1 MVYQSKLLL
10 ECLKMEHFF
19 HSSYLLSHKLNPYY
33 STSSNFRLN
42 NPSSTDR
49 VISTAAKSSTSIDT
63 NNKRIL
69 IVDDEE
75 DIARY
80 FKIAL
85 ERAGLTVDV
94 FNDPVNSLSNY
105 RAGVYDLLLL
115 DIRMPQMSG
124 FELYDRIKEIDSKAN
139 VCFITAFE
147 EYYDEFKKR
156 FPHSEKT
163 DWFIRKP
170 IGIDDLI
177 RTVKSHLNY
186 N

>member
-1 MVYQSKLLL
+1 
-10 ECLKMEHFF
+10 MEQFF
-19 HSSYLLSHKLNPYY
+19 HSPYLPLHKLDPYY

-49 VISTAAKSSTSIDT
+49 VISTVVKSSTPIDT
-63 NNKRIL
+63 NNKKLL

-75 DIARY
+75 DITRY

-85 ERAGLTVDV
+85 ERAGFTVDV
-94 FNDPVNSLSNY
+94 FNDPMKSLINY
-105 RAGVYDLLLL
+105 KAGIYDLILL

-124 FELYDRIKEIDSKAN
+124 FELYDRIKEIDNKAN

-177 RTVKSHLNY
+177 RTVKSRLNY
-186 N
+186 D